1 MDVDDGL
8 TDGKAQPDARIADSL
23 LPRANLSKIVCSR
36 PAGIRTVIPYL
47 QRQLPGVR
55 LGADADARPG
65 AGILMG
71 IFQQVDQHPLEQR
84 SVDMHQLEGSG
95 KSS

>member
-8 TDGKAQPDARIADSL
+8 TDGKAQPDAGDRRLFVAAGEFIKDSL
-23 LPRANLSKIVCSR
+23 FLTRRDPRTI
-36 PAGIRTVIPYL
+36 IPYL

-55 LGADADARPG
+55 LGANADARPG

-84 SVDMHQLEGSG
+84 PVDMHQLEGIG
-95 KSS
+95 

>member
-8 TDGKAQPDARIADSL
+8 TDGKAQPDAEDRRLFVAAGEFI
-23 LPRANLSKIVCSR
+23 KIVCSR
-36 PAGIRTVIPYL
+36 PAGIGTVIPYL

>member
-8 TDGKAQPDARIADSL
+8 TDGKAQPDAGDRRFFVAAGEFIKDSL
-23 LPRANLSKIVCSR
+23 FLARRDPWTI
-36 PAGIRTVIPYL
+36 IPYF

-55 LGADADARPG
+55 FGANTDVRPG

-71 IFQQVDQHPLEQR
+71 ILQQINQHPLEQR
-84 SVDMHQLEGSG
+84 PVNMHQLQRIG
-95 KSS
+95 

>member
-8 TDGKAQPDARIADSL
+8 TDGKAQPDARDRRLFVAAGEFIKDSL
-23 LPRANLSKIVCSR
+23 FLACRDP
-36 PAGIRTVIPYL
+36 RTVIPYL

-55 LGADADARPG
+55 LGANADARPG

-84 SVDMHQLEGSG
+84 PVDMHQLEGIG
-95 KSS
+95 